1 MPKTKMHL
9 TTTVFT
15 SDCDVKEKG
24 INPDEREKCRICSEV
39 LAAG

>member
-15 SDCDVKEKG
+15 SDYDVKEKG
-24 INPDEREKCRICSEV
+24 MSHDERKKCRICSEV